1 MSDGKGS
8 VFIISGPSGCGKNT
22 VFEELK
28 KRTDNLEQTVSV
40 TTRLPRV
47 GEKNGVDY
55 YFVTLDE
62 FNRKIAAGDFIEYVK
77 YGDNYYGT
85 PKSEVERIIN
95 SGKNVVL
102 VIEVQGALNIKKEYP
117 EAISVFITP
126 PSFEELRKRIVSRGE
141 NTPEETQTRL
151 EIAAREME
159 YKNDYDFCVVNDEL
173 EECVNRIFNIIN
185 EKQE

>member
-40 TTRLPRV
+40 TTRSPRV

-85 PKSEVERIIN
+85 PKSEVERIID

-102 VIEVQGALNIKKEYP
+102 VIEVQGALNIKREYP

-159 YKNDYDFCVVNDEL
+159 YKTDYDYCVVNDEL
-173 EECVNRIFNIIN
+173 QECVNRIFNIIN